1 MHIHGVHLPVQ
12 LPIAR
17 GNKMAHWSPFSLDAS
32 CVVSDQL
39 EQFSSIDA
47 CQDIFQRD
55 V

>member
-17 GNKMAHWSPFSLDAS
+17 GNKMAHWSLFSLDAS

-39 EQFSSIDA
+39 EQFSFH